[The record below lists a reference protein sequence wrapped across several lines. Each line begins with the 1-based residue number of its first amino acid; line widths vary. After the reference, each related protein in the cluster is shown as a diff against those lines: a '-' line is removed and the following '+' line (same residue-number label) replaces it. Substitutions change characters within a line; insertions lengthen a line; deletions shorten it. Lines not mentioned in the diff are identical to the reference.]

1 MINFNVFIQTNYY
14 FSCMGFV
21 EPTSGRLPLHVAL
34 ETGNKKLIQAFVA
47 NGASLIARDWEGCTA
62 YHYAA
67 TTSQEIIQVNY
78 FGSSFEQILM
88 HFLQYLQTNLKEQ
101 PELLDETNKDG
112 LTPLHLACLE
122 DKPMCVEALLL
133 AGANANIPS
142 GGPKEPPPK
151 QFQRGL
157 VAEYLQRNPN
167 KLIYQVIPI
176 SQNSQGAR
184 GMFVQLLVHLSVAC
198 FWS

>member
-1 MINFNVFIQTNYY
+1 
-14 FSCMGFV
+14 V
-21 EPTSGRLPLHVAL
+21 EQSSGRLPLHVAL

-47 NGASLIARDWEGCTA
+47 NGASLIARDWEGNTA

-67 TTSQEIIQVNY
+67 TTSQDIIQVINPRNKASLL
-78 FGSSFEQILM
+78 SSKNVI
-88 HFLQYLQTNLKEQ
+88 FLQYLQSVLKDNT
-101 PELLDETNKDG
+101 ELLDETNKDG

-122 DKPMCVEALLL
+122 DKPPCVEALLL

-142 GGPKEPPPK
+142 GGSKDLPPK

-167 KLIYQVIPI
+167 KLIYQV
-176 SQNSQGAR
+176 
-184 GMFVQLLVHLSVAC
+184 
-198 FWS
+198 